1 MMHGRP
7 QKLSQEEASLKGP
20 ALPPQHREKNNMEI
34 KGSPH
39 GDIFYDFLGR
49 GRAPTLAHP
58 IAGVHSM
65 LPPPPQKKTNNY
77 GQGCSQDL
85 RGGGNNFFSDLE
97 ICTSQSDMLRMA
109 AMRFARGYAP

>member
-20 ALPPQHREKNNMEI
+20 ALPPQHSEKNNMEI

-65 LPPPPQKKTNNY
+65 LPPPPPKKKTIMVRAVARICEG
-77 GQGCSQDL
+77 GQ
-85 RGGGNNFFSDLE
+85 
-97 ICTSQSDMLRMA
+97 
-109 AMRFARGYAP
+109 